1 MILYMKRNSHL
12 CMFLGNITRHILK
25 KVTRFQVFITYK
37 NLLKKI
43 DEVNIESQTI
53 GLIKES
59 RGKLCS
65 MSIWEDLGV

>member
-1 MILYMKRNSHL
+1 MYVPRNYYQTYFEESDQAPGFHHL
-12 CMFLGNITRHILK
+12 QKST
-25 KVTRFQVFITYK
+25 
-37 NLLKKI
+37 KKI